1 MPTRPAIH
9 VCAAASCLALVTV
22 LAACSARPAADNPTA
37 GDRAADAARTP
48 TAAQAETA
56 PLQTAVVP
64 LDSAPKVGQ
73 PVAVRLDAINATSQD
88 HTYDSQQAGV
98 NQSFRVIGPDGKPVP
113 FIGMSFQTF
122 GSPQSLSA
130 GERRPILTSVDLTEQ
145 YLMDRPGVYRVS
157 FVGRGGLAASPPVS
171 ITLAAGEPT
180 QREQLLRR
188 MVDTAPAGWNV
199 MNHERTYILMWNKHT
214 SKADVRTVVLT
225 FTTEQ
230 QASGKGAQ
238 YMGRTTLGH
247 AWLTGCEELP
257 AGAWPDCVSWWGEA
271 LKPLQ
276 FHW

>member
-1 MPTRPAIH
+1 MPTHPAMPA
-9 VCAAASCLALVTV
+9 CAAASCLALTMV
-22 LAACSARPAADNPTA
+22 LGACSTRPAADSQ
-37 GDRAADAARTP
+37 AASAPRTP
-48 TAAQAETA
+48 QAAPAESA

-64 LDSAPKVGQ
+64 LDAAPKVGQ
-73 PVAVRLDAINATSQD
+73 AVVVRLDAINATSQD
-88 HTYDSQQAGV
+88 LAYDSQQAGV
-98 NQSFRVIGPDGKPVP
+98 NQSFLVIGPDGKPVP
-113 FIGMSFQTF
+113 SIGMSFQTS
-122 GSPQSLSA
+122 GAAQTQLA
-130 GERRPILTSVDLTEQ
+130 GERRPILASVDLTEQ

-188 MVDTAPAGWNV
+188 MVDTAPAGWRV
-199 MNHERTYILMWNKHT
+199 MNHDRSYILMSNQYT
-214 SKADVRTVVLT
+214 SKADVRSVVLT

-257 AGAWPDCVSWWGEA
+257 TGTWPDCISWWGEA
-271 LKPLQ
+271 LRPFQ